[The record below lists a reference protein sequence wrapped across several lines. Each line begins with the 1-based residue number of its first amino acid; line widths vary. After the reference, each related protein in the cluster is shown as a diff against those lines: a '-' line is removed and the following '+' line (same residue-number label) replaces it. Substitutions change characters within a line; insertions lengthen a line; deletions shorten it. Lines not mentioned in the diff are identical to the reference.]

1 MKMGM
6 MPAHPG
12 EFLRAE
18 VIEPLRL
25 SATKAAAVLGV
36 RRATL
41 SDLLH
46 GKNTLSPEMALRF
59 EKAFDISMD
68 FMLRMQALHDA
79 ARMRRR
85 AMDIEVRRFHRAG
98 D

>member
-12 EFLRAE
+12 EFLRTE
-18 VIEPLRL
+18 LVEPLGL
-25 SATKAAAVLGV
+25 SVTKTADVLGV

-41 SDLLH
+41 SDLLN
-46 GKNTLSPEMALRF
+46 GKASLSPEMALRF
-59 EKAFDISMD
+59 EKAFDVSMD

-79 ARMRRR
+79 ARMRRQR
-85 AMDIEVRRFHRAG
+85 NDIEVRRFHPNHG
-98 D
+98 